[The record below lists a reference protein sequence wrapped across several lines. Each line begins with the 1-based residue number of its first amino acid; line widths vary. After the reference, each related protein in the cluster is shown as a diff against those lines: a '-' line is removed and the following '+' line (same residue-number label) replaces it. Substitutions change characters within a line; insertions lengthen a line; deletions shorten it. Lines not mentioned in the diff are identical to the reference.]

1 MFDPSLLYDVYAP
14 PPPLPPRPSAT
25 TPCSPPESV
34 ESLPSS
40 HSSSE
45 SGSLGKRKEREIS
58 TAPDLDDLP
67 PKIASCFLRKETDVF
82 PPLPPAPRL
91 VPSPPPHAPDPS
103 SGFALPPLLPASMMS
118 EIRASMERDAGRGA
132 SILASP
138 LREEVDPDFATGS
151 APLASREFEK
161 ELLSALYRSSPRQMD
176 EQADQVH
183 EVDKV
188 DHGAGVFPSS
198 CARPLEKGA
207 GMMREEVEQ
216 YGSLKAYC
224 QSRAGGG
231 SSRPFRRDRTR
242 ISARN
247 VDPDPN
253 RETEDEGER

>member
-1 MFDPSLLYDVYAP
+1 MFDPSLLYVVYAPP

-34 ESLPSS
+34 KSLSSS

-45 SGSLGKRKEREIS
+45 SGSLKKRKEREIS
-58 TAPDLDDLP
+58 TASDLADLP
-67 PKIASCFLRKETDVF
+67 PKIASCFLRKEADLF

-176 EQADQVH
+176 EQVDQVLFSRPRSRSFP
-183 EVDKV
+183 KFF
-188 DHGAGVFPSS
+188 FPSS
-198 CARPLEKGA
+198 RERSGDDARGGGAVRELESLLSVQGR
-207 GMMREEVEQ
+207 GWVEQ
-216 YGSLKAYC
+216 TLP
-224 QSRAGGG
+224 SRSDANLGTQC
-231 SSRPFRRDRTR
+231 RPR
-242 ISARN
+242 SKPRN
-247 VDPDPN
+247 G
-253 RETEDEGER
+253 R